1 MTFSKDEEKQVNAD
15 DNSILCTLASKQ
27 ASNCRSADV
36 LGGACNKKDLKILS
50 NCEEV
55 IGTVMHTKK
64 MEITSLY
71 EEVRHKYNDLLNKNK
86 TSGYFI
92 VEIVPKDQNNKD
104 VIKPNTGDKADVWGA
119 MVTDKPKG

>member
-1 MTFSKDEEKQVNAD
+1 MYTRIQTRQQLSE
-15 DNSILCTLASKQ
+15 C
-27 ASNCRSADV
+27 DV

-71 EEVRHKYNDLLNKNK
+71 EELRHKYNDLLNKNK
-86 TSGYFI
+86 TSGYFS
-92 VEIVPKDQNNKD
+92 VEIVPKDQNTKD
-104 VIKPNTGDKADVWGA
+104 EIKPNTSDKADAWGA